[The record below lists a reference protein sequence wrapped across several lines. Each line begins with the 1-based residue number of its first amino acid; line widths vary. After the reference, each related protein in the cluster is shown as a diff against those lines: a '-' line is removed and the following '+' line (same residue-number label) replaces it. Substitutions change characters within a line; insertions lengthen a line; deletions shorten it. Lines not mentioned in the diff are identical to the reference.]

1 MSATGLLI
9 GLLNILLVVVILLL
23 VGAVI
28 EWLLRAILNFPVDPL
43 VRRLYIGVV
52 VIIIIIMVVRLL
64 LGIPFNFV
72 YWERPPP

>member
-1 MSATGLLI
+1 MSATGILV
-9 GLLNILLVVVILLL
+9 GVLNIFLVAVVLVL

-52 VIIIIIMVVRLL
+52 VIIVIIMLVRLL
-64 LGIPFNFV
+64 LGVPPVPFHV
-72 YWERPPP
+72 IE